1 MLLFSF
7 RIMISCSLRILDINF
22 NRVSEGLHVLEDIAH
37 CIHNSYTIIPQ
48 LKIICHVLM
57 VISELL
63 VLNLLSQSNSDHSVS
78 TNKTENTR
86 QRKTV
91 KSQLQLDSL
100 INKIYKKEVLW
111 I

>member
-1 MLLFSF
+1 MLLFPLES
-7 RIMISCSLRILDINF
+7 MILCSLSILDFNF
-22 NRVSEGLHVLEDIAH
+22 NRAGEGLHVLEDIGR

-63 VLNLLSQSNSDHSVS
+63 VLNYLSQSNSHHSFS
-78 TNKTENTR
+78 TNKTEKAR
-86 QRKTV
+86 QRKTA
-91 KSQLQLDSL
+91 KSQLQLDIP
-100 INKIYKKEVLW
+100 INKIYEKEVIW